1 MTSGITFN
9 FEDLKG
15 SNIKKENYYNKRR
28 KITGESTCVLLV
40 CTQDPEVQVKQ
51 LINLPQVNVRKST
64 KWKTEPTN

>member
-15 SNIKKENYYNKRR
+15 SNIKKENYYNKR

-40 CTQDPEVQVKQ
+40 CTQDPEVQSEATDKFATSKCQKKHKVK
-51 LINLPQVNVRKST
+51 N
-64 KWKTEPTN
+64 